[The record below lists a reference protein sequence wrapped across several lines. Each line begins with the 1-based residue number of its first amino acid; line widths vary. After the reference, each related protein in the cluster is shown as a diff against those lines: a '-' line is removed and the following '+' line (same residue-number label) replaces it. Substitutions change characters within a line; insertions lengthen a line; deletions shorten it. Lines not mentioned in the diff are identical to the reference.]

1 MAQAKL
7 TGELS
12 KIRDDAGQICL
23 NELNKHNSPL
33 IMAKCGSKGS
43 KINIS
48 QMIACVGQQVVGGA
62 RIPDGFVNRT
72 LPHFAVSCML
82 AGFSCMRPTQTRRSQ
97 NRPDA
102 RASNAQQHAR
112 ARRVWQRKR
121 PPPRALC
128 GTVFTL
134 A

>member
-1 MAQAKL
+1 MLGCPRPHAQAKL

-23 NELNKHNSPL
+23 NELNKHNTPL

-62 RIPDGFVNRT
+62 RIPEGFVNRT
-72 LPHFAVSCML
+72 LPHFAVSCT
-82 AGFSCMRPTQTRRSQ
+82 AARFPAAAPSSRSC
-97 NRPDA
+97 A
-102 RASNAQQHAR
+102 
-112 ARRVWQRKR
+112 
-121 PPPRALC
+121 ALH
-128 GTVFTL
+128 
-134 A
+134 